1 LAVLDVLPVPTQ
13 LPAGQMPEQVG
24 WVRLPASPYMPAG
37 QGITA
42 VEPAGQ

>member
-1 LAVLDVLPVPTQ
+1 LAVSDVLPVPTQ
-13 LPAGQMPEQVG
+13 LPAAQMPEQVG
-24 WVRLPASPYMPAG
+24 WVLLPVTPYMPAG